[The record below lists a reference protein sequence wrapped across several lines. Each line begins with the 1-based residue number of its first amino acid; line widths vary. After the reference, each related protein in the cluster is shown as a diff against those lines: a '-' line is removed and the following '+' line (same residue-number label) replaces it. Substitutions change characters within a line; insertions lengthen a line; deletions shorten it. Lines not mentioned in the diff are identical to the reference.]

1 MWLDILS
8 LLFVVYGFIRGFSK
22 GLVMSIIS
30 LVAYIVGVML
40 TIRFSHQVSHLLGWD
55 DKAWSPIAV
64 FLLLFIAIFILF
76 RIVGKLIEGLL
87 QMIALSFVNKLL
99 GGLIGAIISL
109 IIMSGIVWLME
120 YGHLINET
128 TITHSKAY
136 PIEKKLGHFV
146 SLLKVEEYKKT
157 INNSIH

>member
-8 LLFVVYGFIRGFSK
+8 LLFVAYGFIRGYSK

-55 DKAWSPIAV
+55 NKTWAPIAV

-76 RIVGKLIEGLL
+76 RIIGKLIEGLL
-87 QMIALSFVNKLL
+87 EAIALSFVNKLI
-99 GGLIGAIISL
+99 GGLIGAVVAL
-109 IIMSGIVWLME
+109 VIMSGLVWLME
-120 YGHLINET
+120 YGHLINAT
-128 TITHSKAY
+128 TIAKSKAY
-136 PIEKKLGHFV
+136 PIEKKVGHFV
-146 SLLKVEEYKKT
+146 SLLKVEDYKQT
-157 INNSIH
+157 IHNTLP